1 MTLDN
6 LRKLLQLLLEEMFP
20 RKIRELL
27 RKPHGL
33 LNKPLLVMPL
43 KVMPLQ
49 PREVA
54 KEERKEEEVEKVRVK
69 DQPMNKEPP

>member
-1 MTLDN
+1 
-6 LRKLLQLLLEEMFP
+6 
-20 RKIRELL
+20 
-27 RKPHGL
+27 
-33 LNKPLLVMPL
+33 MPL

-54 KEERKEEEVEKVRVK
+54 KEERKVVEVEKVRVK